1 MKKWIFFLPLLL
13 LLAGCPGKGREG
25 AESGERRA
33 IYVDGN
39 HVCFTIDKN
48 DVLNRY
54 ILSTNGREYKKL
66 IVGDFKHLIYPNTCF
81 TVTLEKGVVYGASY
95 TLNAK
100 NHYYTFIIT
109 NDGKVLDL
117 GKS

>member
-1 MKKWIFFLPLLL
+1 MKKSITFLPLLL
-13 LLAGCPGKGREG
+13 FLAGCPGKDREG

-33 IYVDGN
+33 IYVDN
-39 HVCFTIDKN
+39 NRVCFTTDKN

-54 ILSTNGREYKKL
+54 ILSTNSIENKKL
-66 IVGDFKHLIYPNTCF
+66 LVGDFKHLTYPSTCF
-81 TVTLEKGVVYGASY
+81 TVNLEKGLVYGASY
-95 TLNAK
+95 TLNGK

>member
-1 MKKWIFFLPLLL
+1 MKKSFFFLPLLL
-13 LLAGCPGKGREG
+13 FLAGCPGKGREG
-25 AESGERRA
+25 AESGERQA

-39 HVCFTIDKN
+39 RVCFTIDKN

-54 ILSTNGREYKKL
+54 ILSTNGREDKKL
-66 IVGDFKHLIYPNTCF
+66 LVGDFKHLIYPSTCF
-81 TVTLEKGVVYGASY
+81 TVNLEIGVVYGTSY
-95 TLNAK
+95 TLNGK